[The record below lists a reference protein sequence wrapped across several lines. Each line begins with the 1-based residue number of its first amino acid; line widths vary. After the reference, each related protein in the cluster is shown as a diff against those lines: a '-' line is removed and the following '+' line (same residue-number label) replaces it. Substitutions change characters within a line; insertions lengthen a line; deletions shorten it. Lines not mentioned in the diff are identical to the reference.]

1 MRNYLRLFKRD
12 KGFTLIELLVVIGI
26 LGVLA
31 AMLVAT
37 IDPFEQIKK
46 AQDSATQNTAVEFQD
61 AMIRYYTAQTG
72 FPWESSSSNG
82 TDCLANVTASLTPPV
97 GGAGGTLK
105 AVGLDTLDT
114 GSPAT
119 GCVSELITTGELKT
133 GFLTQQGIL
142 KKVFVSSPDLSQK
155 TILVCYLPLSKAGQ
169 NDKNANWKADDNST
183 PTKWTQE
190 TLKAG
195 ATCPANGAVF
205 DATHECWWCTE

>member
-26 LGVLA
+26 LGVFSRHVSCLQ
-31 AMLVAT
+31 L
-37 IDPFEQIKK
+37 IRLSRLKK
-46 AQDSATQNTAVEFQD
+46 RRTAATQNTAVEFQD

-82 TDCLANVTASLTPPV
+82 TDWSGECNRLPYSPV
-97 GGAGGTLK
+97 EEPVVRLK

-133 GFLTQQGIL
+133 GFLTHREYL
-142 KKVFVSSPDLSQK
+142 KRFLFPVGSFTKDNFGLLF
-155 TILVCYLPLSKAGQ
+155 TII
-169 NDKNANWKADDNST
+169 
-183 PTKWTQE
+183 
-190 TLKAG
+190 
-195 ATCPANGAVF
+195 
-205 DATHECWWCTE
+205 